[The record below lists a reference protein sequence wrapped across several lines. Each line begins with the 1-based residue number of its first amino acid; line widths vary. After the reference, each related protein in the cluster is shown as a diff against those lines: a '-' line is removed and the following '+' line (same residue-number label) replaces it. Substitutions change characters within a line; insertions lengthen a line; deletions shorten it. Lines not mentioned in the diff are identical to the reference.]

1 MSDANGGKFGE
12 PFESALF
19 FSKPNRSLSKKG
31 RWIWLALIFASTA
44 IVALAAAAVGAWLI
58 LPFAG
63 LEVGLIWLAFRL
75 VGLHDADYEV
85 LRVDGRSFC
94 WEQRRGN
101 RVEQVKGSRDWA
113 TFACQGNGH
122 GCKIHL
128 QYSGKQVEL
137 GQLLS
142 LQQRERLA
150 VDLGQVFKRV
160 A

>member
-1 MSDANGGKFGE
+1 MSDANGGKISE

-44 IVALAAAAVGAWLI
+44 IIALAAAAVGAWLI

-85 LRVDGRSFC
+85 LRVDGRNFY
-94 WEQRRGN
+94 WEQRSGN
-101 RVEQVKGSRDWA
+101 RVDQVKGSRDWV
-113 TFACQGNGH
+113 TFACRDNGH

-128 QYSGKQVEL
+128 HYSGKQVEL
-137 GQLLS
+137 GKLMS
-142 LQQRERLA
+142 LQQREKLV
-150 VDLGQVFKRV
+150 VDLGQIFKRI